1 MPTRLSR
8 SRRLATAARW
18 PIGVALTAWRYM
30 WRTTPMHR
38 SEEPGDRDRDAPPPL
53 PAELERADLQGIEA
67 GAGPLFH
74 RRYRVDIRD
83 ARWSPEELIRHVSGD
98 PDRVAP
104 TELASFQ
111 KVRGSAGVMHVND
124 EYLVR
129 MPAPWD
135 GPVRVAAVTPT
146 SFRLVT
152 LAGHLEAGQI
162 EFRAERKGELVRF
175 TIESWARNGDRVA
188 ELLYDRL
195 RMAKEVQLH
204 IWTTLLERI
213 AELSGGHRT
222 GGVEIRTRRLDWA
235 LAELRRRPLNFDPAR
250 LQELVRAGGWHVDD
264 LRRPLPPEPPG
275 EPVAG
280 GTWQRTRVLMNAY
293 QVADPA
299 LVRATYD
306 ENAPFEGRDMLLT
319 LSYLGLRFRCGV
331 RVGEVYDTDREEDG
345 RSARVYGWNY
355 RTLEG
360 HFEQGEMAYEVW
372 KWRDTGEVEF
382 HIHAVSRPADS
393 GPPLLRLG
401 FRLFGR
407 RPQLRFYR
415 RALER
420 MAELVEA

>member
-1 MPTRLSR
+1 MPRQLSR

-18 PIGVALTAWRYM
+18 PVGVGLTAWRYM

-38 SEEPGDRDRDAPPPL
+38 REEDGHPAHDGPPPL
-53 PAELERADLQGIEA
+53 PDELERDDLQLD

-74 RRYRVDIRD
+74 RRYRARIRGTP
-83 ARWSPEELIRHVSGD
+83 WSPEDAIAHVSGD

-104 TELASFQ
+104 TALASFQ
-111 KVRGSAGVMHVND
+111 KSRGPDGAMHAGD
-124 EYLVR
+124 EYVVR

-135 GPVRVAAVTPT
+135 GPVRVVEKTPT

-162 EFRAERKGELVRF
+162 EFRADCADGMLRF
-175 TIESWARNGDRVA
+175 TIESWARNGDRFA

-204 IWTTLLERI
+204 IWTSLLERV
-213 AELSGGHRT
+213 AELSGGRLT
-222 GGVEIRTRRLDWA
+222 GGVEIRTRRIDPELAA
-235 LAELRRRPLNFDPAR
+235 LRGRPLNFDPAR
-250 LQELVRAGGWHVDD
+250 LPELVRAGGWHVDD
-264 LRRPLPPEPPG
+264 LRRPLAPEPPG

-280 GTWQRTRVLMNAY
+280 GTWERTRELMDAY
-293 QVADPA
+293 QIADPA

-306 ENAPFEGRDMLLT
+306 EQAPLAGRDMLLT
-319 LSYLGLRFRCGV
+319 LYFHGLRFRCGV
-331 RVGEVYDTDREEDG
+331 RVGDVYEDDREEDG
-345 RSARVYGWNY
+345 RSARIYGWSY

-382 HIHAVSRPADS
+382 HIHAVSRPADR

-407 RPQLRFYR
+407 RPQLRFYH
-415 RALER
+415 RACER
-420 MAELVEA
+420 MAQLVLERG